1 MKRIDADSTDSVFD
15 FLEVLSVKVQEE
27 FNELIDGNSD
37 KKQFESSL
45 TRIFALLLN
54 TKVETADKIKKIL
67 KIVVET
73 TLKTRQVPK
82 QQ

>member
-1 MKRIDADSTDSVFD
+1 M
-15 FLEVLSVKVQEE
+15 LNVKVQEE
-27 FNELIDGNSD
+27 FNELIDGESD

-45 TRIFALLLN
+45 TRIFVLLLN

-67 KIVVET
+67 KIAVET

>member
-1 MKRIDADSTDSVFD
+1 MLNI
-15 FLEVLSVKVQEE
+15 KVQEE
-27 FNELIDGNSD
+27 FNELIDGESD

-45 TRIFALLLN
+45 TRIFVLLLN

-67 KIVVET
+67 KIAVET

>member
-1 MKRIDADSTDSVFD
+1 M
-15 FLEVLSVKVQEE
+15 LSVNVQEE

>member
-1 MKRIDADSTDSVFD
+1 M
-15 FLEVLSVKVQEE
+15 LSVNVQEE
-27 FNELIDGNSD
+27 FNELTDGNSD

>member
-1 MKRIDADSTDSVFD
+1 M
-15 FLEVLSVKVQEE
+15 LSVKVQEE

>member
-1 MKRIDADSTDSVFD
+1 MLGVN
-15 FLEVLSVKVQEE
+15 VQEE

>member
-1 MKRIDADSTDSVFD
+1 MLNA
-15 FLEVLSVKVQEE
+15 KVQEE
-27 FNELIDGNSD
+27 FNELIDGESD

-45 TRIFALLLN
+45 TRIFVLLLN

-67 KIVVET
+67 KIAVET

>member
-1 MKRIDADSTDSVFD
+1 M
-15 FLEVLSVKVQEE
+15 LSVKVQEE

-37 KKQFESSL
+37 KKQFESLL

>member
-1 MKRIDADSTDSVFD
+1 M
-15 FLEVLSVKVQEE
+15 LSVKVQEE

-54 TKVETADKIKKIL
+54 TKVETADKIKKTL

>member
-1 MKRIDADSTDSVFD
+1 MLNA
-15 FLEVLSVKVQEE
+15 KVQEE
-27 FNELIDGNSD
+27 FNELIDGESD

-45 TRIFALLLN
+45 TRIFVLLLN